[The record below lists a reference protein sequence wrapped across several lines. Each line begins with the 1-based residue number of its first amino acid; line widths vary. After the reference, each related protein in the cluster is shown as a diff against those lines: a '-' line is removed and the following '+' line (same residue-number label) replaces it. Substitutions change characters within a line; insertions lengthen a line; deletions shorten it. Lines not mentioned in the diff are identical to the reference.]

1 MRQALILVGGR
12 GTRLGTLARDT
23 PKPLMPIAG
32 DKRFLDYLIEDIAR
46 HGVEEII
53 LLAGHLA
60 ETVEARYAGATI
72 RGARIS
78 VVREP
83 EPAGTAGA
91 LRYAADRLD
100 DVFLMTNGDSL
111 LDMNYLTLPMA
122 LGPTDQGVLAL
133 RRVDDAAR
141 FGRVEVA
148 GGRVIGFH
156 EKDASFRGSAL
167 ISGGVYLLR
176 RSVLDLIDTLP
187 ASIETDVFPRLAKA
201 NTLASVESG
210 GFFIDIGLPETLAQ
224 ARSELVQQ
232 IRRGAAFF
240 DRDGTLNQ
248 DDGYTHKPEA
258 LIFQPGAIEA
268 IRRCNDAGRFVIVV
282 TNQAG
287 IARGLYDEADMHRFH
302 AHMQKALRAHGA
314 HIDAFYYSPYHGDG
328 TRPGYAITNH
338 PDRKPNPGQLRRA
351 CAEWPIDAARSFVV
365 GDNKSDADAAT
376 AFGLPS
382 YLVKPGE
389 ILNAV
394 KSALAREASS
404 PTSPPSPQAELKRR
418 AQDARA
424 WLFEHALPL
433 WWERGFD
440 RGSGCFHERMQ
451 LDGSPLILPRRI
463 RVQARQTIVYARA
476 SRLGWPGPWRDA
488 VEAGA
493 KVLLTH
499 ALRADGG
506 TRHLL
511 ASTGEVADERRDLYD
526 FAFVLF
532 ALAEAAQVLEGR
544 EDLLKAADSML
555 VWLEDTWRHPD
566 GGYLEGEIVPVPPRR
581 QNPHMH
587 VFEALLS
594 LYEASG
600 RSAHLDMASKVADLF
615 RDKFFDHAK
624 GAMPEYFDDAW
635 RPEAG
640 ESGRIVE
647 PGHLFEWSWLLHR
660 CARAGGHDLSHI
672 AERLRVHGEVY
683 GVDHA
688 TGSVYDEVW
697 IEGHT
702 RSRTARLWPH
712 TERLKAN
719 VARIERTYDPNAFAA
734 AAQSFDTLTTYFN
747 TPVAGLW
754 MERRTADGQF
764 IDEAAPASSFY
775 HIMFG
780 LSELIRVS
788 ETLD

>member
-12 GTRLGTLARDT
+12 GTRLGNLARDT

-46 HGVEEII
+46 HGIEEII

-60 ETVEARYAGATI
+60 ETVEARYDGAVI
-72 RGARIS
+72 RGAHVS
-78 VVREP
+78 VIREP
-83 EPAGTAGA
+83 APAGTAGA

-111 LDMNYLTLPMA
+111 LDMNYLALAAA
-122 LGPTDQGVLAL
+122 LGPNDQGVLAL
-133 RRVDDAAR
+133 RRVPDASR
-141 FGRVEVA
+141 FGRVDVSD
-148 GGRVIGFH
+148 GRVLAFH
-156 EKDASFRGSAL
+156 EKDAAFRGSAL

-176 RSVLDLIDTLP
+176 RSVLDLIDKVP
-187 ASIETDVFPRLAKA
+187 ASIETDVFPRLAQNGA
-201 NTLASVESG
+201 LASIESR

-224 ARSELVQQ
+224 ARAELVQQ
-232 IRRGAAFF
+232 MQRGAAFF
-240 DRDGTLNQ
+240 DRDGTLNH

-258 LIFQPGAIEA
+258 LVFQPGAIEA
-268 IRRCNDAGRFVIVV
+268 IRRCNDAGRLAIVV

-287 IARGLYDEADMHRFH
+287 IARGFYDEAAMHKFH
-302 AHMQKALRAHGA
+302 AHMQDALRPHGA
-314 HIDAFYYSPYHGDG
+314 HIDSFYYCPYHGDG
-328 TRPGYAITNH
+328 TRAGYAIADH
-338 PDRKPNPGQLRRA
+338 PDRKPNPGLLRRA
-351 CAEWPIDAARSFVV
+351 SAEWPIDPARSFLI
-365 GDNKSDADAAT
+365 GDNASDAEAAN
-376 AFGLPS
+376 AMGLPS

-389 ILNAV
+389 ILSAIDSALGGEE
-394 KSALAREASS
+394 KSASGSASL
-404 PTSPPSPQAELKRR
+404 TAALKQR
-418 AQDARA
+418 AKDARA
-424 WLFEHALPL
+424 WLFDKALPL

-440 RGSGCFHERMQ
+440 RDTGCFHERMQ
-451 LDGSPLILPRRI
+451 LDGSPLVLPRRI

-476 SRLGWPGPWRDA
+476 ARLGWQGPWRDA
-488 VEAGA
+488 VDAGA

-499 ALRADGG
+499 GIRADGG

-511 ASTGEVADERRDLYD
+511 TSTGEVADDRRDLYD

-532 ALAEAAQVLEGR
+532 ALAEAAQALGGR
-544 EDLLKAADSML
+544 EDLLKAADKML
-555 VWLEDTWRHPD
+555 AWLDETWRHHD
-566 GGYLEGEIVPVPPRR
+566 GGYLEGDIVPTPPRR

-594 LYEASG
+594 LHEASG
-600 RSAHLDMASKVADLF
+600 RRTHLDMASAVGDLF
-615 RDKFFDHAK
+615 RDKFFDHSM
-624 GAMPEYFDDAW
+624 GAMPEYFDDSW
-635 RPEAG
+635 RPEAH
-640 ESGRIVE
+640 ENGRIVE

-660 CARAGGHDLSHI
+660 CTRAGGRDLSDI

-683 GVDHA
+683 GVDHQ

-697 IEGHT
+697 IEGHI

-719 VARIERTYDPNAFAA
+719 VARIERTQDPNAFAA
-734 AAQSFDTLTTYFN
+734 AIQSFDTLTTYFN

-754 MERRTADGQF
+754 MERRAAGGQF
-764 IDEAAPASSFY
+764 IEEAAPASSFY